1 MSQLA
6 PRCPLCGRLVRRS
19 RARRPRLRWVNHAV
33 GCPARGELP
42 WSPERAELALAW
54 DLRAAWAGG
63 WNVGL
68 TLRGGRRVRCRVE
81 RVAASGAFAVVWDG
95 RGELHVPI
103 ARVLAVARPHF
114 HEPAW
119 GPAVAPRS
127 GGERR
132 AIALP
137 MPGQLAFDVDDG
149 RPADWVDPREALQAR
164 RGEGKRRAV
173 AFEKLSRQTLA
184 PS

>member
-1 MSQLA
+1 MSG
-6 PRCPLCGRLVRRS
+6 RCSRCGRLVRRS
-19 RARRPRLRWVNHAV
+19 RVRRPRLRWVNHAV

-42 WSPERAELALAW
+42 RSPDQSERALAW

-63 WNVGL
+63 WDVGL
-68 TLRGGRRVRCRVE
+68 TLRGGRRFRCRVE
-81 RVAASGAFAVVWDG
+81 RVAATGAFAVVWDG
-95 RGELHVPI
+95 RGELHVPV

-119 GPAVAPRS
+119 GAAVTPRS
-127 GGERR
+127 SERR
-132 AIALP
+132 PTIALP
-137 MPGQLAFDVDDG
+137 MPGQRAFDVDDG
-149 RPADWVDPREALQAR
+149 RPADWTDPRAALQAR

-173 AFEKLSRQTLA
+173 ALEKLSRQTLA

>member
-1 MSQLA
+1 MTDA
-6 PRCPLCGRLVRRS
+6 ARCSRCGRLVRRS

-42 WSPERAELALAW
+42 LSPDQSERALAW

-63 WNVGL
+63 WDVGL

-81 RVAASGAFAVVWDG
+81 RVAATGAFAVVWDG
-95 RGELHVPI
+95 RGELHVPV
-103 ARVLAVARPHF
+103 ARLLAVARPHF

-119 GPAVAPRS
+119 GSAVPRRSDPAPIVLAS
-127 GGERR
+127 
-132 AIALP
+132 
-137 MPGQLAFDVDDG
+137 PGQLAFDVDDG
-149 RPADWVDPREALQAR
+149 RPLDWVDPREALQAR
-164 RGEGKRRAV
+164 RGAGKRRAV
-173 AFEKLSRQTLA
+173 ALQKLSRETLA